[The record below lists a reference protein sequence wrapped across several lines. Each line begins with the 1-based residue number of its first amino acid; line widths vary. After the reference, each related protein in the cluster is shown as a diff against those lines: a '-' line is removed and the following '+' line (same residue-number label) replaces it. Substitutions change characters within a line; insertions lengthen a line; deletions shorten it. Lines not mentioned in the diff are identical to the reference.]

1 MCGTLFSML
10 KTAPRLLQLLA
21 LLQRRQSWS
30 GRALADELG
39 VTTRTVRND
48 MDRLRE
54 LGYPVASSPGVE
66 GGYRLGAGADLPP
79 LLLDDG
85 EAVAMAI
92 GLAGA
97 ASGGVAGL
105 EESCLRALAKLE
117 QVMPAR
123 VRRRL
128 RTVQQAV
135 VALPRFTP
143 TVDAADLSSIA
154 AACRDNLRLRF
165 DYTDHQGQGRLRTT
179 EPHRVVQDGRRF
191 YLVAWDVDRAD
202 WRTFRLDR
210 MKLRLPAGPRFP
222 PRPPPGGDLL
232 GHVARSL
239 GQVSWQYRVAVR
251 VHAPVAELEKRLP
264 RAIELEAI
272 DDRSCI
278 ARVGADNPAMLALYL
293 GMMGADF
300 EVIDAPDLQAHL
312 RELGRRY
319 LRAAGGG
326 G

>member
-1 MCGTLFSML
+1 MCGTLFGML
-10 KTAPRLLQLLA
+10 KTAPRLLQLLS
-21 LLQRRQSWS
+21 LLQNRRSWS
-30 GRALADELG
+30 GGALAEELG

-48 MDRLRE
+48 MERLRE

-97 ASGGVAGL
+97 AAGGVAGL

-165 DYTDHQGQGRLRTT
+165 DYTDHTGAARLRTT

-191 YLVAWDVDRAD
+191 YLVAWDLDRAD

-210 MKLRLPAGPRFP
+210 MKLRPPPGPRFS

-232 GHVARSL
+232 AHVARSL
-239 GQVSWQYRVAVR
+239 GQVAWLYRAAVR
-251 VHAPVAELEKRLP
+251 VHASADELGKRLP
-264 RAIELEAI
+264 RAITLEPI
-272 DDRSCI
+272 DAHTCI

-293 GMMGADF
+293 GMMGVDF
-300 EVIDAPDLQAHL
+300 EVLDAPELQAHL

-319 LRAAGGG
+319 LRAADA
-326 G
+326 

>member
-1 MCGTLFSML
+1 M
-10 KTAPRLLQLLA
+10 
-21 LLQRRQSWS
+21 
-30 GRALADELG
+30 E
-39 VTTRTVRND
+39 
-48 MDRLRE
+48 RLRE
-54 LGYPVASSPGVE
+54 LGYPVSSSPGVE

-97 ASGGVAGL
+97 AAGGVAGL

-135 VALPRFTP
+135 VALPRFSP
-143 TVDAADLSSIA
+143 TVDAADLSTIA

-165 DYTDHQGQGRLRTT
+165 DYTDHKGAARLRTT

-191 YLVAWDVDRAD
+191 YLVAWDLDRAD

-210 MKLRLPAGPRFP
+210 MKLRPAARTRTSPPGHPPAAISSPTSRARWARPAGCTGPRSART
-222 PRPPPGGDLL
+222 RPPTSSASACPAPSPWSRSTRTPASPG
-232 GHVARSL
+232 
-239 GQVSWQYRVAVR
+239 W
-251 VHAPVAELEKRLP
+251 APTT
-264 RAIELEAI
+264 
-272 DDRSCI
+272 
-278 ARVGADNPAMLALYL
+278 PAMLALYL
-293 GMMGADF
+293 GMMGVDF
-300 EVIDAPDLQAHL
+300 EVLDAPELQVHL

-319 LRAAGGG
+319 LRAAAS
-326 G
+326 